1 MRKIVSVFRSGLFI
15 LTMFTAFGFLNNA
28 HAQLT
33 SSEVDTIVTQAAES
47 LNVDTMVISV
57 VDRAGNILAVY
68 RKQAGSS
75 NDDQAAIAL
84 ARTAA
89 FFCS

>member
-1 MRKIVSVFRSGLFI
+1 MRKIVSIFRNGLLLLAILIAFGLF
-15 LTMFTAFGFLNNA
+15 NNA

-33 SSEVDTIVTQAAES
+33 SSEVNTIVTQAAGS
-47 LNVDTMVISV
+47 LNVDTMVVSV